1 MACKNK
7 KLSIALRIVIAVAIV
22 LLLFY
27 IVFMIPRFWK
37 TEIVENENATNSHI
51 TEYLDTDVSAHRS
64 GAGIVPEN
72 TMMAI
77 EYVMDNREKLG
88 VDTFEFD
95 VQITSDGELIVLHN
109 LTYDKTTNA
118 VEYFGKSDNYASEL
132 TYEEA
137 RALNL
142 GENFCDEDGNYPYR
156 GLRGNDIPDN
166 LRVVKCEDVIDYIE
180 ANSNGEYKYIIEIK
194 SLAKDGERAADRLY
208 KVLSERNL
216 KERAI
221 WATSETDVAEYMKAT
236 YPDMPRSANMPE
248 VFAFYFCY
256 RLGLDVNI
264 LKPSYVALQIPY
276 GDNLYNNIVNL
287 GTKDFINYAHKYNFA
302 VQYWTINESWEAK
315 ELIENNADCIMS
327 DYPQMVYDAVQ
338 EATNK

>member
-7 KLSIALRIVIAVAIV
+7 ILSVILRIVAVVAA
-22 LLLFY
+22 LLLLLY
-27 IVFMIPRFWK
+27 IIFMIPRFWK
-37 TEIVENENATNSHI
+37 TEIIENGNATNSHI
-51 TEYLDTDVSAHRS
+51 TGYLDTDVSAHRS

-72 TMMAI
+72 TMMAF
-77 EYVMDNREKLG
+77 EYVMDNKDKLG

-95 VQITSDGELIVLHN
+95 VQITADGELILLHN

-118 VEYFGKSDNYASEL
+118 EEVFGKTENYASKL

-137 RALNL
+137 SVLNL
-142 GENFCDEDGNYPYR
+142 GENFCDENGNYPYR
-156 GLRGNDIPDN
+156 GLRGDDIPAN

-180 ANSNGEYKYIIEIK
+180 NNSNGEYKYIIEIK

-208 KVLSERNL
+208 EILVERNL

-221 WATSETDVAEYMKAT
+221 WATSETDVAEYMMNT

-264 LKPSYVALQIPY
+264 LKPSYIALQIPY

-287 GTKDFINYAHKYNFA
+287 GTKDFINYAHKHNFA
-302 VQYWTINESWEAK
+302 VQYWTINEPEEAK
-315 ELIENNADCIMS
+315 ILIENNADCIMS
-327 DYPQMVYDAVQ
+327 DYPQMVNDAVK
-338 EATNK
+338 EAKSK